1 MQRKTI
7 FYFQRLFIFKQFVLI
22 TFADDLICMEKKGFY
37 IETYGCQMNFSD
49 SEIIASVLKNNFFEF
64 EPDMN
69 KADLILLNTCSIRE
83 NAEQKVFNRLTHL
96 KYLKRK
102 NKSLIIGLLGCM
114 AERLK
119 EELFA
124 EGVVDLVAGPD
135 SYRELPQLIASI
147 EGGHKAFNV
156 MLSAEETYAD
166 INPVRINTNGISAF
180 ISIMRGCQNFCS
192 YCVVPFTRGKER
204 SREPETIVAEA
215 RKLFDDGFK
224 EITLLGQNVNSY
236 TFNNIGFPKLMA
248 MVAEINP
255 ALRIRFA
262 TSHPKD
268 LSDDLI
274 DVVAAYP
281 NICKAIHLPLQSG
294 SDAMLKLMNRRY
306 TRDYYLSRVDAIYK
320 KIPDCAIST
329 DIIAGF
335 CTETDQDHQD
345 TLSAMRAAKIDYAFM
360 FKYSQREGTKAAETL
375 KDDVPEDVKTQRLND
390 IIALQREL
398 SMVSNKRDKGK
409 VFEVLVE
416 GTSKRSATQLT
427 GRTSQNK
434 VVVFTDT
441 EHTMGDYVQV
451 RITDCTSGTLK
462 GEVVV

>member
-1 MQRKTI
+1 M
-7 FYFQRLFIFKQFVLI
+7 I

-49 SEIIASVLKNNFFEF
+49 SEIIASVLKNNLFEF
-64 EPDMN
+64 EPDIN
-69 KADLILLNTCSIRE
+69 KADLILLNTCSIRD
-83 NAEQKVFNRLTHL
+83 NAEQKVFNRLKHL
-96 KYLKRK
+96 KFLKKK
-102 NKSLIIGLLGCM
+102 NNGLIIGLLGCM

-147 EGGHKAFNV
+147 QGGNKAFNV

-204 SREPETIVAEA
+204 SREPETIMAEA
-215 RKLFDDGFK
+215 KKLFSEGFK

-236 TFNNIGFPKLMA
+236 TYNNIGFPKLME

-274 DVVAAYP
+274 AVIAAYP

-294 SDAMLKLMNRRY
+294 SDTMLKLMNRKY
-306 TRDYYLSRVDAIYK
+306 TRDYYLSRVEAIYK
-320 KIPDCAIST
+320 AIPDCAIST

-335 CTETDQDHQD
+335 CSETEQDHQD
-345 TLSAMRAAKIDYAFM
+345 TLSAMREAKIDYAFM

-375 KDDVPEDVKTQRLND
+375 TDDVPDDVKTQRLNE
-390 IIALQREL
+390 IIALQQEL
-398 SMVSNKRDKGK
+398 SLASNKKDLGK

-416 GTSKRSATQLT
+416 GTSKRSSRQLT

-434 VVVFTDT
+434 VVVFTDS
-441 EHTMGDYVQV
+441 EHTTGDYVQV

-462 GEVVV
+462 GEILIP

>member
-1 MQRKTI
+1 M
-7 FYFQRLFIFKQFVLI
+7 I

-64 EPDMN
+64 EPDIN

-147 EGGHKAFNV
+147 QGGHKAFNV

-215 RKLFDDGFK
+215 RKLFDEGFK

-248 MVAEINP
+248 MVAEIKP

-268 LSDDLI
+268 LSDELI
-274 DVVAAYP
+274 DVIAAYP

-427 GRTSQNK
+427 GRTTQNK

-462 GEVVV
+462 GEVEI